1 MNEHLQNDLINLD
14 TLLEKVKEQGVE
26 YLTKISDRPTSTKNI
41 IEGKLNLSE
50 IGFGTQLKH
59 LNNSMKDLSR

>member
-1 MNEHLQNDLINLD
+1 MNEHLQNDIVNLD

-26 YLTKISDRPTSTKNI
+26 YLTKITYRPTSTKHI

-50 IGFGTQLKH
+50 IGFGTIETLKKFNVLL
-59 LNNSMKDLSR
+59 LNC